1 MFERGRI
8 DHFGVTD
15 PSVEALH
22 EVRRRLPAE
31 GEGTTDNEVRDF
43 GPLYSLHYVDPD
55 GINLEVNLFKPDWHS
70 EPMLER
76 KDWTTVELDPIPA
89 G

>member
-43 GPLYSLHYVDPD
+43 GPLYSLHYVDPASTSRSICSSPT
-55 GINLEVNLFKPDWHS
+55 GT
-70 EPMLER
+70 R
-76 KDWTTVELDPIPA
+76 